1 MSKGKK
7 TKRDERQR
15 TLATALILGALGA
28 VAAEPAQA
36 QELQQISAD
45 ERVEFEIAAQPLSSA
60 LSEFARQARV
70 NALYF
75 SDDLR
80 GLSSPPLRG
89 SFTRQQAL
97 DQLLSRSGYNGR
109 INGGNLVLVQEQSS
123 RPQREGAA
131 TNGAE
136 TTAAN
141 NREDDANDD
150 QEEIVVTGT
159 RIRGAAPAGS
169 HVITLDR
176 EDIDQT
182 GRSTVQEV
190 LQTLPQNF
198 GGSQNEFT
206 QEGTQNARSNM
217 SYGSTVDLRGLGAD
231 ATLTLVD
238 GHRLAPAGVG
248 GYIDIS
254 TIPLSAVERV
264 EVLADGASAAYGA
277 DAVAGVVN
285 LILRDDFNGAETGIR
300 FGATSGGGASERA
313 FSQLLGTSW
322 RTGQIM
328 GAYEYR
334 ARDELNVLDRP
345 FLATANFTDR
355 GGTDFRGT
363 RSNPGNIIRIG
374 TTTVSLPIP
383 AGQDGTSLS
392 PGDLVTGPLNRNE
405 VNELAFFLPRQETHS
420 IFLRGR
426 QELTPSLELYGHVIG
441 SQRDVYLEREQL
453 FANLVVPQSN
463 YYRQLNGVFLGQG
476 NVTVAYYLGDDLGP
490 VINRAEVRAWSGV
503 TGLRYAIGDS
513 DWVIDGSVAY
523 ARSEEA
529 IFNENFYNSSAA
541 APALASGNVA
551 TAFNP
556 FGEGSNTPAS
566 VLAGLTFNIETY
578 NDAATIVSQVQADGP
593 LWRIWGGAIR
603 LAVGI
608 ERRDERFEIERRELY
623 PSGAVTQF
631 IQDPGERS
639 IDALFGEL
647 NVPLVAPGNNI
658 PLINALTLSA
668 SVRHEDASDYGD
680 WTTPRF
686 GVRWALTPDFAL
698 RASWGQS
705 FKGPQFS
712 QMLGDIVLSYST
724 ATAAQDPLADNG
736 STGVLS
742 AGGSNGDLRPET
754 AENWTAGFDYS
765 PHRLDGLNLRATYF
779 DIDFSDRIFSA
790 GNILSILAN
799 PAGYESIIFRDPSP
813 ALIAQY
819 LALGAPPTGSL
830 PVDGV
835 ELLIDRRLVNLSSQR
850 IRGVD
855 LSADMTL
862 DSDWGSFDFFFNA
875 SGMLQ
880 FEQVLIPGAAPVDLR
895 NSVNGVI
902 DWRFRAG
909 LAYRLDDWSAAITA
923 NYANGYRD
931 TLSSP
936 NRDVDSQTTWDLRFA
951 RAWPQQDNDGPGLQL
966 SLNVVNALDDDPPF
980 VNNPT
985 GYAFDAS
992 NASPLGRIVSVELR
1006 QRW

>member
-1 MSKGKK
+1 MKGKT
-7 TKRDERQR
+7 TKRHDRQR
-15 TLATALILGALGA
+15 TLATALILGAMGA
-28 VAAEPAQA
+28 VAAEPALA
-36 QELQQISAD
+36 QDLQQISD
-45 ERVEFEIAAQPLSSA
+45 ERVEFDIAAQPLSSA

-97 DQLLSRSGYNGR
+97 DLLLARSGYNGR
-109 INGGNLVLVQEQSS
+109 ISGGNLVLAQDQSS
-123 RPQREGAA
+123 RPQRESAA
-131 TNGAE
+131 SGAE
-136 TTAAN
+136 TTQTTNEADGAV
-141 NREDDANDD
+141 EGE
-150 QEEIVVTGT
+150 EEIVVTGT

-198 GGSQNEFT
+198 GGSQNEAT

-217 SYGSTVDLRGLGAD
+217 TYGSTVDLRGLGAD

-285 LILRDDFNGAETGIR
+285 IILRDDFDGAETGLR
-300 FGATSGGGASERA
+300 FGATSQGGASERA

-322 RTGQIM
+322 RTGEIM

-345 FLATANFTDR
+345 FLASANFTDR

-374 TTTVSLPIP
+374 ATTVSIPIP
-383 AGQDGTSLS
+383 AGQDGTSLTQAQ
-392 PGDLVTGPLNRNE
+392 LVTGPLNRNE
-405 VNELAFFLPRQETHS
+405 VNELAFFLPRQELHS
-420 IFLRGR
+420 VFLRGR
-426 QELTPSLELYGHVIG
+426 QELTPSLELYGRLIG
-441 SQRDVYLEREQL
+441 SERDVYLEREQL

-463 YYRQLNGVFLGQG
+463 YYRQLNGLFPGQG
-476 NVTVAYYLGDDLGP
+476 NLTISYYLGDDLGP
-490 VINRAEVRAWSGV
+490 VINRAEILAWSGV
-503 TGLRYAIGDS
+503 AGLRYDVGNT

-523 ARSEEA
+523 AHSEEA
-529 IFNENFYNSSAA
+529 IFNENFYNSAAA
-541 APALASGNVA
+541 APALASSNVA

-556 FGEGSNTPAS
+556 FADGSNTPAS
-566 VLAGLTFNIETY
+566 VLAGLTFDIETY
-578 NDAATIVSQVQADGP
+578 NDAETIVSQVQVDGP
-593 LWRIWGGAIR
+593 LWRIWGGDIR
-603 LAVGI
+603 LAVGV
-608 ERRDERFEIERRELY
+608 ERRDERFAIDRRELY

-631 IQDPGERS
+631 IQRPGERS
-639 IDALFGEL
+639 IGALFGEVHVPL
-647 NVPLVAPGNNI
+647 IAADNNVPF
-658 PLINALTLSA
+658 INAMTLSA
-668 SVRHEDASDYGD
+668 SVRHEEASDYGES
-680 WTTPRF
+680 TTPRF
-686 GVRWALTPDFAL
+686 GLRWALTPDFAL

-765 PHRLDGLNLRATYF
+765 PHWVHGLNLRATYF

-790 GNILSILAN
+790 GNLLSILAN

-830 PVDGV
+830 PADGV
-835 ELLIDRRLVNLSSQR
+835 ELIIDRRLVNLSSQR

-855 LSADMTL
+855 LSADMAF
-862 DSDWGSFDFFFNA
+862 DNAWGDFNLFVNA

-895 NSVNGVI
+895 NTVNGVI

-909 LAYRLDDWSAAITA
+909 LAYQLDHWSAAVTA
-923 NYANGYRD
+923 NYVNGYRD

-936 NRDVDSQTTWDLRFA
+936 NRDVDSQTTWDLRLA
-951 RAWPQQDNDGPGLQL
+951 HTWRQSDNEAGLQL
-966 SLNVVNALDDDPPF
+966 SLNVINAMDDDPPF

-992 NASPLGRIVSVELR
+992 NASPLGRVVSLELR

>member
-1 MSKGKK
+1 MKGKT
-7 TKRDERQR
+7 TKRHDRR
-15 TLATALILGALGA
+15 RKLATALILGAIGG
-28 VAAEPAQA
+28 VTAEPAFA
-36 QELQQISAD
+36 QDLQQVSD
-45 ERVEFEIAAQPLSSA
+45 ERVSFTIAAQPLSSA
-60 LSEFARQARV
+60 LSDYARQAGV

-75 SDDLR
+75 SEGLHGLR
-80 GLSSPPLRG
+80 APAVAGDFTREEALDRLLRG
-89 SFTRQQAL
+89 S
-97 DQLLSRSGYNGR
+97 GYSGR
-109 INGGNLVLVQEQSS
+109 INGANLVLVQDAS
-123 RPQREGAA
+123 RPQRESAVV
-131 TNGAE
+131 NGADVASNQE
-136 TTAAN
+136 SATDN
-141 NREDDANDD
+141 

-169 HVITLDR
+169 HVITLGRD
-176 EDIDQT
+176 DIDQT

-217 SYGSTVDLRGLGAD
+217 TYGSTVDLRGLGAD

-285 LILRDDFNGAETGIR
+285 LILRDDFEGAETGLR
-300 FGATSGGGASERA
+300 FGVTSQGGASERS

-322 RTGQIM
+322 RTGHIM
-328 GAYEYR
+328 GAYEFR
-334 ARDELNVLDRP
+334 ERDELNMLDRP
-345 FLATANFTDR
+345 FLATADFTDR
-355 GGTDFRGT
+355 GGADFRGT

-383 AGQDGTSLS
+383 EGQDGTSLS

-405 VNELAFFLPRQETHS
+405 VNELAFFLPRQELQS
-420 IFLRGR
+420 LFLRGR
-426 QELTPSLELYGHVIG
+426 QELTPSLELYGHVIA
-441 SQRDVYLEREQL
+441 SERNVYLEREQL
-453 FANLVVPQSN
+453 FANLTVPESN
-463 YYRQLNGVFLGQG
+463 YYRQLNGLFLGQG
-476 NVTVAYYLGDDLGP
+476 NLTVSYYLGDDLGP
-490 VINRAEVRAWSGV
+490 IINRAEVRAWTSV
-503 TGLRYAIGDS
+503 AGLRYKVGDT
-513 DWVIDGSVAY
+513 DWLIDGSIAY
-523 ARSEEA
+523 AHSEEA
-529 IFNENFYNSSAA
+529 IFNENFYNSAA
-541 APALASGNVA
+541 GAPALASGNAA

-556 FGEGSNTPAS
+556 FADGSNTPPS
-566 VLAGLTFNIETY
+566 VLAGLTFDIETY

-593 LWRIWGGAIR
+593 LWRIWGGDIR

-608 ERRDERFEIERRELY
+608 ERREERFEIERRELY
-623 PSGAVTQF
+623 PSGPAVQF

-639 IDALFGEL
+639 IDALFGEVHVPL
-647 NVPLVAPGNNI
+647 IGPDNNVPLVS
-658 PLINALTLSA
+658 ALTISA
-668 SVRHEDASDYGD
+668 SVRHEEASDYGES
-680 WTTPRF
+680 TTPRF

-742 AGGSNGDLRPET
+742 AGGSNGDLRAET

-765 PHRLDGLNLRATYF
+765 PQWADGLNLRASYF

-819 LALGAPPTGSL
+819 LALGAPPTGTL
-830 PVDGV
+830 PAEGV
-835 ELLIDRRLVNLSSQR
+835 ELIIDRRLVNLSSQR

-855 LSADMTL
+855 LSADVTF
-862 DSDWGSFDFFFNA
+862 DSNWGQFNLFANA

-895 NSVNGVI
+895 NTVNGVI

-909 LAYRLDDWSAAITA
+909 LAYQLEDWSAAVAA

-931 TLSSP
+931 TLTTP
-936 NRDVDSQTTWDLRFA
+936 NRDVDSQATWDMRLA
-951 RAWPQQDNDGPGLQL
+951 RTWRQPDADGPGLQL
-966 SLNVVNALDDDPPF
+966 SLNVVNAFDEDPPF

-992 NASPLGRIVSVELR
+992 NASPLGRIVSLELR

>member
-1 MSKGKK
+1 MKVKN
-7 TKRDERQR
+7 TKHYERQR
-15 TLATALILGALGA
+15 KLATALILGAMGA
-28 VAAEPAQA
+28 VAAEPTHAQG
-36 QELQQISAD
+36 LQQVSAD
-45 ERVEFEIAAQPLSSA
+45 ERVEFDIAAQPLSSA
-60 LSEFARQARV
+60 LSEFARQAHV

-89 SFTRQQAL
+89 SFTLQQAL

-123 RPQREGAA
+123 RPQRESAA

-169 HVITLDR
+169 HVITLNR

-206 QEGTQNARSNM
+206 QEGTQDARSNM
-217 SYGSTVDLRGLGAD
+217 TYGSTIDLRGLGAD

-238 GHRLAPAGVG
+238 GHRLAPAGRG

-285 LILRDDFNGAETGIR
+285 LILRDDFEGAETGVR
-300 FGATSGGGASERA
+300 FGATSQGGASERA
-313 FSQLLGTSW
+313 FSQLLGASW

-334 ARDELNVLDRP
+334 GRDELNVLDRP

-374 TTTVSLPIP
+374 ATTVSLPIP

-405 VNELAFFLPRQETHS
+405 VNELAFFLPRQEAHS

-426 QELTPSLELYGHVIG
+426 QELTPSLELYGHAIA

-453 FANLVVPQSN
+453 FANLVVPESN
-463 YYRQLNGVFLGQG
+463 YYRQLNGLFLGQG

-503 TGLRYAIGDS
+503 AGLRYEIGDT
-513 DWVIDGSVAY
+513 DWVIDGSIAY
-523 ARSEEA
+523 AHSDEA

-556 FGEGSNTPAS
+556 FADGSNTPAS
-566 VLAGLTFNIETY
+566 VLAGLTFDIETY
-578 NDAATIVSQVQADGP
+578 NDAATMVSQVQADGP
-593 LWRIWGGAIR
+593 LWRIWGGDIR
-603 LAVGI
+603 LAVGV
-608 ERRDERFEIERRELY
+608 ERREERFEIERRELY
-623 PSGAVTQF
+623 PSGPIPQF
-631 IQDPGERS
+631 AQDPGERS
-639 IDALFGEL
+639 IDAAFGEVHVPL
-647 NVPLVAPGNNI
+647 IGPDNNVPLV
-658 PLINALTLSA
+658 NALTLSA
-668 SVRHEDASDYGD
+668 SVRHEEASDYGES
-680 WTTPRF
+680 TTPRF

-765 PHRLDGLNLRATYF
+765 PTWADGLNLRATYF

-790 GNILSILAN
+790 GNVLSILAN
-799 PAGYESIIFRDPSP
+799 PAGYESVVFRDPSP

-819 LALGAPPTGSL
+819 LALGAPPTGAL
-830 PVDGV
+830 PADGV
-835 ELLIDRRLVNLSSQR
+835 ELIIDRRLVNLSSQR

-862 DSDWGSFDFFFNA
+862 DSDWGAFDFFFNA

-909 LAYRLDDWSAAITA
+909 LAYRLDDWATAITA

-931 TLSSP
+931 TLTMP
-936 NRDVDSQTTWDLRFA
+936 NRDVDSQTTWDLRLA
-951 RAWPQQDNDGPGLQL
+951 RTWRQHDTDGSGLQL
-966 SLNVVNALDDDPPF
+966 SLNVINALDEDPPF

-992 NASPLGRIVSVELR
+992 NASPLGRVVSLELR

>member
-1 MSKGKK
+1 MKGK
-7 TKRDERQR
+7 TAKRVDRR
-15 TLATALILGALGA
+15 RKLASALILGALGA
-28 VAAEPAQA
+28 ASSEPALA
-36 QELQQISAD
+36 QELQQVSAD
-45 ERVEFEIAAQPLSSA
+45 ERVHFDIAAQPLSSA
-60 LSEFARQARV
+60 LSEFARQSRV

-80 GLSSPPLRG
+80 GLSSPQLRG

-97 DQLLSRSGYNGR
+97 DLLLARSGYNGR
-109 INGGNLVLVQEQSS
+109 ISGGNLVLVQEQSA
-123 RPQREGAA
+123 RPQQDSAA
-131 TNGAE
+131 NSGAE
-136 TTAAN
+136 PARAASDTAD
-141 NREDDANDD
+141 EDTAD
-150 QEEIVVTGT
+150 EEIVVTGT

-206 QEGTQNARSNM
+206 QEGTQNARQNM
-217 SYGSTVDLRGLGAD
+217 SYASTVDLRGLGAD

-238 GHRLAPAGVG
+238 GHRLAPAGLG

-285 LILRDDFNGAETGIR
+285 LILRDNFDGAETGIR
-300 FGATSGGGASERA
+300 FGATTQGGASERA
-313 FSQLLGTSW
+313 FSQLLGASW

-405 VNELAFFLPRQETHS
+405 INELAFFLPRQETHS

-441 SQRDVYLEREQL
+441 ARRDVYLEREQL
-453 FANLVVPQSN
+453 FANLVVPEAN
-463 YYRQLNGVFLGQG
+463 YYRQLNGLFLGQG
-476 NVTVAYYLGDDLGP
+476 NITVAYYLGDDLGP

-503 TGLRYAIGDS
+503 MGLRYEIGDT
-513 DWVIDGSVAY
+513 DWLIDGSLAY
-523 ARSEEA
+523 AHSEEA

-541 APALASGNVA
+541 APALASGAVA

-556 FGEGSNTPAS
+556 FGDGSNTPAS
-566 VLAGLTFNIETY
+566 VLAGLTFDIETY
-578 NDAATIVSQVQADGP
+578 NDAATMVSQVQADGP
-593 LWRIWGGAIR
+593 LWRIWGGNVR
-603 LAVGI
+603 LAVGV
-608 ERRDERFEIERRELY
+608 ERREERFEIARRELY
-623 PSGAVTQF
+623 PSGPATQF
-631 IQDPGERS
+631 IQDPGERR
-639 IDALFGEL
+639 IDALFGEVH
-647 NVPLVAPGNNI
+647 VPLIGPDNNV

-668 SVRHEDASDYGD
+668 SVRHEEASDYGES
-680 WTTPRF
+680 TTPRF
-686 GVRWALTPDFAL
+686 GVRWALTPDLAL

-712 QMLGDIVLSYST
+712 QMLGDIVLSYTT
-724 ATAAQDPLADNG
+724 ATAAQDPLADDG

-742 AGGSNGDLRPET
+742 VGGSNGGLRPET

-765 PHRLDGLNLRATYF
+765 PAWVDGLNLRATYF

-790 GNILSILAN
+790 GNLLSILAN
-799 PAGYESIIFRDPSP
+799 PAGYESILFRDPSP

-830 PVDGV
+830 PADGV
-835 ELLIDRRLVNLSSQR
+835 ELIIDRRLVNLSSQR

-862 DSDWGSFDFFFNA
+862 DSDWGAFDFFFNA

-909 LAYRLDDWSAAITA
+909 LAYRLDDWAAAITA

-931 TLSSP
+931 TLTTP
-936 NRDVDSQTTWDLRFA
+936 NRDVASQTTWDLRLA
-951 RAWPQQDNDGPGLQL
+951 RTWRQQDNSGGGLQL
-966 SLNVVNALDDDPPF
+966 SLNVINAFDEDPPF

-992 NASPLGRIVSVELR
+992 NASPLGRIVSLELR

>member
-1 MSKGKK
+1 MKGKT
-7 TKRDERQR
+7 TKREERQR
-15 TLATALILGALGA
+15 TLATALILGAFGA
-28 VAAEPAQA
+28 VVAHPAQA
-36 QELQQISAD
+36 QELQQVSAD
-45 ERVEFEIAAQPLSSA
+45 ERVHFDIAEQPLSSA

-97 DQLLSRSGYNGR
+97 DMLLARSGYSGR
-109 INGGNLVLVQEQSS
+109 VSGGNLVLVQEQPS
-123 RPQREGAA
+123 RPQQGSAASSGADA
-131 TNGAE
+131 VQPSNT
-136 TTAAN
+136 
-141 NREDDANDD
+141 EDSDD
-150 QEEIVVTGT
+150 GEEEIVVTGT

-206 QEGTQNARSNM
+206 QEGTQNARANM
-217 SYGSTVDLRGLGAD
+217 TYGSTVDLRGLGAD

-285 LILRDDFNGAETGIR
+285 LILRDNFEGAETGIR
-300 FGATSGGGASERA
+300 FGVTSQDGASERA

-322 RTGQIM
+322 RTGQLM

-334 ARDELNVLDRP
+334 TRDELNVLDRP
-345 FLATANFTDR
+345 FLATADFTDR

-374 TTTVSLPIP
+374 ATTVSIPIP
-383 AGQDGTSLS
+383 EGQDGTSLTQAE
-392 PGDLVTGPLNRNE
+392 LVTGPLNRNE
-405 VNELAFFLPRQETHS
+405 VNELAFFLPRQELQS

-426 QELTPSLELYGHVIG
+426 QELTPSLELYGRVIG

-453 FANLVVPQSN
+453 FANLVVPESN
-463 YYRQLNGVFLGQG
+463 YYRQLNGLFLGQG
-476 NVTVAYYLGDDLGP
+476 NLTVSYYLGDDLGP
-490 VINRAEVRAWSGV
+490 VINRAEILAWSGV
-503 TGLRYAIGDS
+503 AGLRYDVGDT

-523 ARSEEA
+523 AHSEEA
-529 IFNENFYNSSAA
+529 IFNENFYNSAAA
-541 APALASGNVA
+541 APALASANAA

-556 FGEGSNTPAS
+556 FADGSNTPAA
-566 VLAGLTFNIETY
+566 VLAALTFDIETY
-578 NDAATIVSQVQADGP
+578 NDAETIVSQVQADGP
-593 LWRIWGGAIR
+593 LWRIWGGDIR

-608 ERRDERFEIERRELY
+608 ERREERFEIERRELY

-639 IDALFGEL
+639 IDALFGEVH
-647 NVPLVAPGNNI
+647 VPLIGPDNNV

-668 SVRHEDASDYGD
+668 SVRHEEASDYGES
-680 WTTPRF
+680 TTPRF

-765 PHRLDGLNLRATYF
+765 PQWADGLNLRATYF

-790 GNILSILAN
+790 GNVLSILAN
-799 PAGYESIIFRDPSP
+799 PAGFESIIFRDPSP

-819 LALGAPPTGSL
+819 LALGAPPTGTL
-830 PVDGV
+830 PADGV
-835 ELLIDRRLVNLSSQR
+835 ELIIDRRLVNLSSQR

-855 LSADMTL
+855 LSADMTFG
-862 DSDWGSFDFFFNA
+862 SNWGEFNLFVNA

-880 FEQVLIPGAAPVDLR
+880 FEQVIIPGAVPVDLR
-895 NSVNGVI
+895 NTVNGVI

-909 LAYRLDDWSAAITA
+909 LAYQLDDWSAAITA

-931 TLSSP
+931 TLSIP
-936 NRDVDSQTTWDLRFA
+936 NRDVDSQTTWDLHLA
-951 RAWPQQDNDGPGLQL
+951 RTWRQPDNNGPGLQL
-966 SLNVVNALDDDPPF
+966 SLNVTNAFDEDPPF

-992 NASPLGRIVSVELR
+992 NASPLGRVVSLELR

>member
-1 MSKGKK
+1 MSRKI
-7 TKRDERQR
+7 TPEAQLRQPAKQR
-15 TLATALILGALGA
+15 RFALVLLAGAISATAHPALA
-28 VAAEPAQA
+28 
-36 QELQQISAD
+36 QQIPASVRTD
-45 ERVEFEIAAQPLSSA
+45 ERVSFNISAQPLSSA
-60 LSEFARQARV
+60 LSDFAHQAGV

-75 SDDLR
+75 NDGLR
-80 GLSSPPLRG
+80 GLSAPAIEG
-89 SFTRQQAL
+89 DFTRQEAL
-97 DQLLSRSGYNGR
+97 NRLLQGSGYSGR
-109 INGGNLVLVQEQSS
+109 INGGNLILVQDAS
-123 RPQREGAA
+123 RPQRESAA
-131 TNGAE
+131 VNGAE
-136 TTAAN
+136 TAEAEQSAA
-141 NREDDANDD
+141 DDE
-150 QEEIVVTGT
+150 EEIVVTGS
-159 RIRGAAPAGS
+159 RIRGAAPPGS

-176 EDIDQT
+176 EEIDQT
-182 GRSTVQEV
+182 GRSTIQDV

-198 GGSQNEFT
+198 GGSQNEGT
-206 QEGTQNARSNM
+206 QEGTQNARANM
-217 SYGSTVDLRGLGAD
+217 TYGSTVDLRGLGAD

-285 LILRDDFNGAETGIR
+285 IILRDNFEGAETGIR
-300 FGATSGGGASERA
+300 FGATSQGGASERG
-313 FSQLLGTSW
+313 FSQLVGTSW

-345 FLATANFTDR
+345 FLATADFTDR

-374 TTTVSLPIP
+374 TTTVSIPIP
-383 AGQDGTSLS
+383 EGQDGTSLTS
-392 PGDLVTGPLNRNE
+392 ADLVTGPLNRNE
-405 VNELAFFLPRQETHS
+405 INELAFFLPRQEFQS
-420 IFLRGR
+420 VFLRGR
-426 QELTPSLELYGHVIG
+426 QELSPSLELYGHVIG
-441 SQRDVYLEREQL
+441 SERDVYLEREQL
-453 FANLVVPQSN
+453 FANLVVPESN
-463 YYRQLNGVFLGQG
+463 YYRQLNGLFLGQG
-476 NVTVAYYLGDDLGP
+476 NLTISYYLGDDLGP
-490 VINRAEVRAWSGV
+490 VINRAEIRALSGV
-503 TGLRYAIGDS
+503 AGLRYEVGDT

-523 ARSEEA
+523 AHSEEA
-529 IFNENFYNSSAA
+529 IFNENFYNSAAA
-541 APALASGNVA
+541 APFLASGNVA

-556 FGEGSNTPAS
+556 FADGSNTPAS
-566 VLAGLTFNIETY
+566 TLAALTFDIETY
-578 NDAATIVSQVQADGP
+578 NDATTIVSQVQADGP
-593 LWRIWGGAIR
+593 LWRIWGGDIR
-603 LAVGI
+603 LAVGV
-608 ERRDERFEIERRELY
+608 ERREERFEINRNELY
-623 PSGAVTQF
+623 PSGAVVQF

-639 IDALFGEL
+639 IDALFGEI
-647 NVPLVAPGNNI
+647 NVPLIGPYNNV
-658 PLINALTLSA
+658 PLINTLTLSA
-668 SVRHEDASDYGD
+668 SLRHEEASDYGES
-680 WTTPRF
+680 TTPRF
-686 GVRWALTPDFAL
+686 GVRWAVTPDLAL

-754 AENWTAGFDYS
+754 AENWTAGIDYS
-765 PHRLDGLNLRATYF
+765 PEWMSGLNVHATYF
-779 DIDFSDRIFSA
+779 DIDFSDRVFSA
-790 GNILSILAN
+790 GNVLSILAN

-819 LALGAPPTGSL
+819 LALGAPPTGTL
-830 PVDGV
+830 PADGV
-835 ELLIDRRLVNLSSQR
+835 ELIIDRRLVNLSSQR

-855 LSADMTL
+855 LSADMTF
-862 DSDWGSFDFFFNA
+862 DTDWGAFDTFISA

-895 NSVNGVI
+895 NTVNGII

-909 LAYRLDDWSAAITA
+909 AAYRLDNWSAAITA
-923 NYANGYRD
+923 NYTDGYRD
-931 TLSSP
+931 TLSTP
-936 NRDVDSQTTWDLRFA
+936 NRDVDSQTTWDLRLA
-951 RAWPQQDNDGPGLQL
+951 RAWPRQDGSAGTQV
-966 SLNVVNALDDDPPF
+966 SLNVINAFDEDPPF

-992 NASPLGRIVSVELR
+992 NASPLGRVVSIELR